1 MIEVECGL
9 RDALFSELARRIVQ
23 RARMTSQNQGQPV
36 MQQLEFRLAVVMAE
50 RKIRTVTE
58 LTRRLKEQGLEVS
71 SSHMTRFMRD
81 NPPSLTLPFLTA
93 LCNALACQPSDLF
106 QWIAVPGGVT
116 SSAAANPQAAK
127 ETPPPKGQG
136 EGSVA
141 SLDKKREESVAGPR
155 IGSMPRPKRD

>member
-1 MIEVECGL
+1 MIL
-9 RDALFSELARRIVQ
+9 
-23 RARMTSQNQGQPV
+23 NQGQRV

-58 LTRRLKEQGLEVS
+58 LTRRIKEQGLEVS

-93 LCNALACQPSDLF
+93 LCHALDCQPTDLF
-106 QWIAVPGGVT
+106 HWVEVPSGDTLIAAT
-116 SSAAANPQAAK
+116 DPQKAK
-127 ETPPPKGQG
+127 ESAPLKGQG

-141 SLDKKREESVAGPR
+141 SLDKKRAESVAGPR
-155 IGSMPRPKRD
+155 IGAMPRPKRD